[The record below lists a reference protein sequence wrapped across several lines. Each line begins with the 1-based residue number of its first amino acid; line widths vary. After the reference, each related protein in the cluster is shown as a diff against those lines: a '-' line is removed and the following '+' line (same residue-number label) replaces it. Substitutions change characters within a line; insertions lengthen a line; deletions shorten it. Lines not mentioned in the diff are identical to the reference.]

1 MACAERYSMTDLV
14 PKAAATMTDTSPV
27 LAVRGLSK
35 SFGRSASAGML
46 APGCHDISFDLMPGE
61 TIGIVGESGSGKTTL
76 GRCIAGLLPSD
87 VGVIEFDGRDIA
99 TMTREERRDF
109 RRRVQIVFQNPDN
122 ALNPRMTV
130 GSFVSEALKNYNFGS
145 KGERRG
151 RLLELAALVGLRDDH
166 IDRYPHQLSGGQKQR
181 VSIMRALACEPNI
194 IVLDEPTSALD
205 VSVQAQV
212 LRTLREI
219 QERRSVSFVLISHD
233 VGVVRY
239 MCRRLMVM
247 YLGRVVETGST
258 ETVVAD
264 PAHPY
269 TRALVDA
276 VPRLRRTHERDFRLL
291 SDTATRRTG
300 AAACQLRLRCPLATD
315 ACVTTPPMRQVGD
328 RHDAACWSA
337 KTSRLGNS
345 QP

>member
-1 MACAERYSMTDLV
+1 MTDPV
-14 PKAAATMTDTSPV
+14 PQAQAAAADTSPV
-27 LAVRGLSK
+27 LAVRSLTK
-35 SFGRSASAGML
+35 TFGQAASADML
-46 APGCHDISFDLMPGE
+46 APGCHDVSFDLMPGE

-76 GRCIAGLLPSD
+76 GKCIAGLLPSD
-87 VGVIEFDGRDIA
+87 VGVIKFDGRDVA
-99 TMTREERRDF
+99 TMSSEERRDF

-130 GSFVSEALKNYNFGS
+130 GRFVAEALKNYNLAS

-151 RLLELAALVGLRDDH
+151 RLLELASLVGLRDDH

-181 VSIMRALACEPNI
+181 VSIMRALACEPNV

-239 MCRRLMVM
+239 MCRHLMVM
-247 YLGRVVETGST
+247 YLGRVVETGSA
-258 ETVVAD
+258 EAVVAK

-291 SDTATRRTG
+291 SDTATRRT
-300 AAACQLRLRCPLATD
+300 AASACQLRLRCPLATD
-315 ACVTTPPMRQVGD
+315 ACATTPPMRQVDD

-337 KTSRLGNS
+337 EASRLGNV